1 MRNGDTPDSA
11 LPPISD
17 AIVGR
22 TRESRR
28 LRSLLRSTRLLTLVG
43 PGGVG
48 KTRLARELLRHHDDS
63 RVRIARLDTVPVGG
77 SPASVVAAALGSAT
91 PEGLADAIGTDKL
104 LVLLDN
110 CEHVIEPC
118 ARLVDALLRRCP
130 GLRFLTASREALRV
144 PGEVIFRMGPLG
156 VPESGADNR
165 KALRSESVRLFVE
178 RARRTPCPE
187 EVGTVAEICRKSD
200 GLPLAIELAARQVG
214 SRSLAH
220 ILNEMTD
227 RPAVVT
233 DPGPADRHRN
243 LAATI
248 EWSYRLLTLAEQ
260 AVFRRLSVLP
270 GGFDLE
276 AAGAVC
282 VGGGVEPDAVVRL
295 VCALEAKSQ
304 VIRTAGDT
312 DTARFR
318 QLRCVRAY
326 AQEQLVAAGELEATQ
341 KRAVDWLGRR
351 AEALCETLFFGG
363 SALSRLW
370 PDRDNLAAAIGYAA
384 AQDGDRHVL
393 LAVALARLWW
403 QRQHATTARRVLTAV
418 LSPVRR
424 SRYRGEALAWS
435 ALAAGAQADYAEA
448 LAMAEQAVLIE
459 RGHRRPIGLARALNA
474 LGFVRTCRG
483 ELVAAATAY
492 RECLDAIRATDQP
505 LEVATCQHC
514 LAWTLLMAGQPAE
527 AEHLLAEAVPVYE
540 ALAPAYA
547 RVAVSNTVGA
557 LRLYQRDF
565 DAARD
570 AFVSV
575 LHATGPD
582 DHIASYALDGLAMVA
597 AERGDA
603 RRALSLLTAGA
614 AIRQRCGVVV
624 SPAWQRWVDVA
635 SGSAKAL
642 LDKDKAAAAVATGQ
656 RLDGDRLLAYALE
669 DVLRSA
675 DRTDDGTLT
684 CRERQIAVLV
694 ADGLTDQEIAERLGL
709 SVRTVRTH
717 LTSIHNRLDLRSR
730 IQLAVWTTK
739 QAPPAHDRAAAT
751 ASGS

>member
-1 MRNGDTPDSA
+1 M
-11 LPPISD
+11 SD

-48 KTRLARELLRHHDDS
+48 KTRLARELVRHQDDS
-63 RVRIARLDTVPVGG
+63 CVRIVRLDTVPVGG
-77 SPASVVAAALGSAT
+77 SPTSVVAAALGSAT
-91 PEGLADAIGTDKL
+91 PDGLADAIGTDKL
-104 LVLLDN
+104 FVLLDN

-118 ARLVDALLRRCP
+118 ARLVDTLLRRCP

-178 RARRTPCPE
+178 RARFTPRAD
-187 EVGTVAEICRKSD
+187 EVGTVVEICRESD

-214 SRSLAH
+214 SRPLAH

-227 RPAVVT
+227 RPTVVT
-233 DPGPADRHRN
+233 DPSPADRHRN

-248 EWSYRLLTLAEQ
+248 EWSYRLLTSAEQ
-260 AVFRRLSVLP
+260 VVFRRLSVLP

-276 AAGAVC
+276 SAGAVC

-295 VCALEAKSQ
+295 VCGLEAKSQ
-304 VIRTAGDT
+304 VVRAPGDT

-326 AQEQLVAAGELEATQ
+326 AQEQLIAAGELEATQ

-351 AEALCETLFFGG
+351 AEALSDTLFFGG

-370 PDRDNLAAAIGYAA
+370 PERDNLAAAIGYAA
-384 AQDGDRHVL
+384 AKDCDQHLL

-418 LSPVRR
+418 LSPVRH

-435 ALAAGAQADYAEA
+435 ALAASAQADCAEA
-448 LAMAEQAVLIE
+448 LAMAQQAVLIE
-459 RGHRRPIGLARALNA
+459 RRRHRPIGLARALDA

-483 ELVAAATAY
+483 ELAAAATAY

-514 LAWTLLMAGQPAE
+514 LAWTLLMAGQPTE
-527 AEHLLAEAVPVYE
+527 AENLLAEAVPVYE
-540 ALAPAYA
+540 VLAPAHA
-547 RVAVSNTVGA
+547 RIAVSNTVGA
-557 LRLYQRDF
+557 LRLYQGDF

-575 LHATGPD
+575 LHATGPN

-597 AERGDA
+597 AEQGDP

-614 AIRQRCGVVV
+614 AIRERCGVVV
-624 SPAWQRWVDVA
+624 SPVWQRWVDTA
-635 SGSAKAL
+635 SGSAEAL
-642 LDKDKAAAAVATGQ
+642 LGKDKAAAAVVTGE
-656 RLDGDRLLAYALE
+656 RLDGDRLLAYALRDAPE
-669 DVLRSA
+669 DVAQPGDRA
-675 DRTDDGTLT
+675 DDDALT

-694 ADGLTDQEIAERLGL
+694 ADGLTDQEIAERLEL

-739 QAPPAHDRAAAT
+739 QTSPSRDPATAT